1 MLQPVEWIG
10 EIYSPDLANRIRDK
24 LLMSE
29 SQPSIEVIAPT
40 IEEAVAKG
48 VRELGVPQEDLTVEV
63 LDEGSKG
70 LLGVGSRQ
78 ARVRLTLGGEP
89 GQPPMDTAEP
99 AAAKA
104 PPPAS
109 SAAADEGDEQELTL
123 QLTHEAVEDLLERM
137 EVEAEVEAHWGEP
150 DAPGKLRPLFVDIHG
165 NDLSLLIG
173 RGGDTLDSLQYIV
186 RLILGKELKKP
197 VPVIIDVEGY
207 RARREQTLRRLARRM
222 AEQALERG
230 RTLSLEPMPPN
241 ERRIIHIEL
250 RDNPKVRTQSI
261 GEGDRRKVTIIPES

>member
-1 MLQPVEWIG
+1 
-10 EIYSPDLANRIRDK
+10 
-24 LLMSE
+24 MSE
-29 SQPSIEVIAPT
+29 SQPSLEVIAPT
-40 IEEAVAKG
+40 IEEAIAKG
-48 VRELGVPQEDLTVEV
+48 ARELGVPEDQLSIEV
-63 LDEGSKG
+63 LDEGNKG

-78 ARVRLTLGGEP
+78 ARVRLTLQSE
-89 GQPPMDTAEP
+89 QAEP
-99 AAAKA
+99 SAPAVTERAAE
-104 PPPAS
+104 PPA
-109 SAAADEGDEQELTL
+109 AETDETQDENALTL
-123 QLTHEAVEDLLERM
+123 QLAREAVEDLLQHM
-137 EVEAEVEAHWGEP
+137 DVEATIEAHWGEP
-150 DAPGKLRPLFVDIHG
+150 DAPGKLRPLFIDIHG

-173 RGGDTLDSLQYIV
+173 RGGETLDSLQYIV

-250 RDNPKVRTQSI
+250 RDNDDVRTQSV
-261 GEGDRRKVTIIPES
+261 GEGDRRKVTIIPER